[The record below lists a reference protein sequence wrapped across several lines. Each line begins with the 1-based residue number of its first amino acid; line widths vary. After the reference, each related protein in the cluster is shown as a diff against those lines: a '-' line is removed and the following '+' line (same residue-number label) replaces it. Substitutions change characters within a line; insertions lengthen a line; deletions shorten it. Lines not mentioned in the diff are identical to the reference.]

1 MMSTSAKILIVDDQ
15 PESVEMLVLLLK
27 NNLPEVQL
35 LKAFSGFDA
44 LDLARRELPDL
55 ILLDVKMPGMDG
67 YEVVRHLKANQ
78 ELARIPVLMVSG
90 AMVSARHRIRGLNEG
105 AEGYICKPFEP
116 LEFLAQVRT
125 LLRLKMQ
132 GDKLRQ
138 HGSNLEADLVTS
150 AGALRESEKNFRL
163 LFHEQPDALFVE
175 DEKGVVL
182 DANAAA
188 AALHGVEREALI
200 GCRVTDLC
208 PPEQREAVLRDYPR
222 LLSGEIKDFEGFSL
236 TADRRSVPVQIRASR
251 IHYMGQPAL
260 LLQVRDITETKRL
273 EAELRQAQK
282 MEAVGRLAGGI
293 AHDFNNLLTSIL
305 GFSHLLLDHLGPGQ
319 AGHNELQEVIRA
331 GERAA
336 ELTRQLLAFGRKQV
350 IQKSPLDLN
359 TIVNE
364 MHRMLRRTLGED
376 IELMCHLGT
385 DLHTVEADMVQMS
398 QIIMNLAVNARDAM
412 PAGGKLTLQT
422 SNVFLDDLYCRALV
436 DVKSGAYVRMIVRD
450 NGSGMTE
457 QTRAHLFEPF
467 FTTKAP
473 GKGTG
478 LGLSTVYGIVKQNGG
493 HIEVDSAVGAGT
505 EFRIYFP
512 AMPSEKLSTSMRVPF
527 LPRGTGTVLL
537 VESENGVRELTLRV
551 LVSLGYTVLAARDGV
566 EAWDRYGHFPGVIAL
581 VLADIASPQTGGLE
595 LIRKLR
601 EVRDDFRVLLTS
613 GFFDDHLSQLKNDS
627 GRTDFLLKP
636 YSREQL
642 AMKVRDMLDRTG
654 RPLGDAT

>member
-1 MMSTSAKILIVDDQ
+1 MKSTSVKILIVDDQ
-15 PESVEMLVLLLK
+15 PESVEMLVLLLRS
-27 NNLPEVQL
+27 NLPEAQL
-35 LKAFSGFDA
+35 SKALSGFDA
-44 LDLARRELPDL
+44 LDLARREMPDL

-67 YEVVRHLKANQ
+67 YEVVRQLKADP

-90 AMVSARHRIRGLNEG
+90 ALVSARHRVRGLNEG

-125 LLRLKMQ
+125 LLRLKVQ

-138 HGSNLEADLVTS
+138 HGSTLEADLEAST
-150 AGALRESEKNFRL
+150 GALRESEKKFRL

-175 DEKGVVL
+175 DENGVVV

-200 GCRVTDLC
+200 GRKVVDLC
-208 PPEQREAVLRDYPR
+208 PPEQRETVLRDFPR
-222 LLSGEIKDFEGFSL
+222 LFSGELKDFEGYSL
-236 TADRRSVPVQIRASR
+236 SADRRSVPVQVRASR
-251 IHYMGQPAL
+251 IHYMGRPAI

-319 AGHNELQEVIRA
+319 PGHNELQEIIRA

-350 IQKSPLDLN
+350 VQKSQLDLN
-359 TIVNE
+359 DIVHE
-364 MHRMLRRTLGED
+364 MHRILRRTLGED
-376 IELMCHLGT
+376 IELVCQLGM
-385 DLHTVEADMVQMS
+385 DLHPVEADMVQMS

-422 SNVFLDDLYCRALV
+422 SNVYLDDLYCRALV
-436 DVKSGAYVRMIVRD
+436 DVKPGAYVRMVIRD

-467 FTTKAP
+467 FTTKDP

-478 LGLSTVYGIVKQNGG
+478 LGLSTVYGIVKQSGG

-512 AMPSEKLSTSMRVPF
+512 AMPSETLSASMREPV
-527 LPRGTGTVLL
+527 LPHETETVLL
-537 VESENGVRELTLRV
+537 VESESGVRELTLRV
-551 LVSLGYTVLAARDGV
+551 LVSLGYTVLAARDGT

-595 LIRKLR
+595 FVQKLR
-601 EVRDDFRVLLTS
+601 EVRDDFGVLLTS
-613 GFFDDHLSQLKNDS
+613 GFFDDRLGQLKNDS
-627 GRTDFLLKP
+627 GRTDLLLKP

-642 AMKVRDMLDRTG
+642 ALKVREMLDRTG